1 LAQLAATTLTSG
13 LIRPAF
19 RIDRSQINV
28 RFGVECALAI
38 ALPLAIGLITDHP
51 GVAVWGALGAY
62 LANFSVIQPGYRV
75 RVRIVLA
82 ASVVVAAATFLGAI
96 TGIESPVVFPV
107 MAGWAFLA
115 GLAVAL
121 GPSVAMIGVTSAVGM
136 VIATALN
143 ASAGVALQDAAAAF
157 GGGLSAALF
166 AFAFH
171 WRGERAES
179 AALAAAY
186 RTLSAY
192 ATGIPEG
199 SPALPDSGPFDTLAA
214 TLAVPGVHRGRS
226 LAAADRALAERCE
239 RLRSALAALAIARDH
254 LRGQAPDSPEQ
265 RAIAAIDGFAEV
277 AGTELEDIARG
288 CATEGSSSARL
299 STSRLPTAEHRLER
313 VSDIEATAAAEAV
326 AEVRREL
333 ASARH
338 LLASA
343 QQPVQPPGE
352 DPPRVSHPHITLRS
366 LSQRPDTLDEVLL
379 ALRSNLTLQSTAF
392 RHALRLAVTVTV
404 ATVLYRVINVTD
416 GYWIVVAVLFIMKP
430 DFGSTVGRGVLRIVG
445 TVGGVTLTTLLLA
458 SLRPSPAVLALLAVA
473 AAVPAYSLFGAN
485 YGLFTAAITCL
496 VVCLAAFI
504 GLPATTA
511 VANRGLDNLIA
522 SGLAIIAVVVWP
534 TWVATGVP
542 GLVAACLRA
551 QHRFGDTVLSMFV
564 APHPDP
570 PVDDAAINQM
580 VRGARLARS
589 NAEAAVERM
598 AAETPGIRK
607 GHLSLDAAE
616 GILAHTHRY
625 GLAGLSLRL
634 HREHSGDG
642 QDMPELAPIREAIT
656 GCFAE
661 LASAVEAGNGAR
673 VPPPRLALP
682 VSGTTPDVP
691 SVQLVTAEIGAMAES
706 IASSIAIYDDSL
718 SPSAKE

>member
-1 LAQLAATTLTSG
+1 M
-13 LIRPAF
+13 
-19 RIDRSQINV
+19 
-28 RFGVECALAI
+28 RFGLECALAI

-51 GVAVWGALGAY
+51 GVGVWGALGAY

-75 RVRIVLA
+75 RVRIVFA
-82 ASVVVAAATFLGAI
+82 ASVVVAAATFLGAV

-192 ATGIPEG
+192 ATEIPRG
-199 SPALPDSGPFDTLAA
+199 GPTLPDSGPFDTLAA
-214 TLAVPGVHRGRS
+214 TLAVPGAHRGRAP
-226 LAAADRALAERCE
+226 AAADRALAGRCE
-239 RLRSALAALAIARDH
+239 RLRSALAALAIARDR
-254 LRGQAPDSPEQ
+254 LSGQAPDSPEQ
-265 RAIAAIDGFAEV
+265 RAIAAIDGFAAV
-277 AGTELEDIARG
+277 AGTELEDIARC
-288 CATEGSSSARL
+288 CATEDSSEASS
-299 STSRLPTAEHRLER
+299 STSRLPTAEHWLER
-313 VSDIEATAAAEAV
+313 VNDIEATAAADAV
-326 AEVRREL
+326 TEVRRQL
-333 ASARH
+333 DSARH
-338 LLASA
+338 VLASGRL
-343 QQPVQPPGE
+343 PVQEGK

-392 RHALRLAVTVTV
+392 RHALRLAVTVTI
-404 ATVLYRVINVTD
+404 ATVLYRLISVTD

-473 AAVPAYSLFGAN
+473 AAVPAYSLFSAN

-511 VANRGLDNLIA
+511 VANRGVDNLIA

-551 QHRFGDTVLSMFV
+551 QHRFGDSVLSMFV
-564 APHPDP
+564 GPRPDP
-570 PVDDAAINQM
+570 PVGDAAIDQM
-580 VRGARLARS
+580 VRAARLARS

-616 GILAHTHRY
+616 GILAQIHRY

-634 HREHSGDG
+634 HKQHSDDG
-642 QDMPELAPIREAIT
+642 QDMRELAPIREAIT
-656 GCFAE
+656 GSFAE

-673 VPPPRLALP
+673 VPPPRGALP
-682 VSGTTPDVP
+682 ASGSTPGVP
-691 SVQLVTAEIGAMAES
+691 TVQLVTAEIDAMADS
-706 IASSIAIYDDSL
+706 IASSIAIYDDSI
-718 SPSAKE
+718 SSSATE

>member
-1 LAQLAATTLTSG
+1 LAANTLTSG

-38 ALPLAIGLITDHP
+38 ALPLAIGLIADRP
-51 GVAVWGALGAY
+51 GLAVWGALGAY

-82 ASVVVAAATFLGAI
+82 ASVVVAAATFLGAV
-96 TGIESPVVFPV
+96 TGIESPFVFPV

-121 GPSVAMIGVTSAVGM
+121 GPSVGMIGVTSAVGM

-157 GGGLSAALF
+157 GGGLSAAVF

-171 WRGERAES
+171 WRGERAEG

-192 ATGIPEG
+192 ATGIPRG
-199 SPALPDSGPFDTLAA
+199 GPTLPDSGPFDTLAS
-214 TLAVPGVHRGRS
+214 TLAVPGAHRGRS
-226 LAAADRALAERCE
+226 LAAADRALADRCE
-239 RLRSALAALAIARDH
+239 RLRSALAALAIARDR
-254 LRGQAPDSPEQ
+254 LSGQAPDSPEQ
-265 RAIAAIDGFAEV
+265 RAIAAIDGFAAV
-277 AGTELEDIARG
+277 AATELEDIARC
-288 CATEGSSSARL
+288 CATEGSSGASLSA
-299 STSRLPTAEHRLER
+299 SRLPTAEHRLEQ
-313 VSDIEATAAAEAV
+313 VNDIEAAAAAEAA

-338 LLASA
+338 VLASG

-352 DPPRVSHPHITLRS
+352 DPPRALRPRISLRS
-366 LSQRPDTLDEVLL
+366 GPQRPDTLDEVVL
-379 ALRSNLTLQSTAF
+379 ALRSNLTLKSTAF
-392 RHALRLAVTVTV
+392 RHALRLAVTVTI
-404 ATVLYRVINVTD
+404 ATVLYRVINVND

-458 SLRPSPAVLALLAVA
+458 SLRPSPAVLALLAVV
-473 AAVPAYSLFGAN
+473 AAVPAYSLFSAN

-511 VANRGLDNLIA
+511 VANRGVDNLIA

-551 QHRFGDTVLSMFV
+551 QHRFGDSVLSMFV
-564 APHPDP
+564 GPGSDP
-570 PVDDAAINQM
+570 PVGDAALNQM
-580 VRGARLARS
+580 VRAARLARS

-616 GILAHTHRY
+616 GILAQIHRY

-634 HREHSGDG
+634 HKQHSGGD
-642 QDMPELAPIREAIT
+642 QDMSDLAPMREAIT
-656 GCFAE
+656 GSFAE
-661 LASAVEAGNGAR
+661 LAAAVEAGNDAR
-673 VPPPRLALP
+673 VPPPPLALP
-682 VSGTTPDVP
+682 ASGNAPGAPT
-691 SVQLVTAEIGAMAES
+691 VQLVTAEIGAMADA
-706 IASSIAIYDDSL
+706 IGSSIAIYDDSL
-718 SPSAKE
+718 SAKG